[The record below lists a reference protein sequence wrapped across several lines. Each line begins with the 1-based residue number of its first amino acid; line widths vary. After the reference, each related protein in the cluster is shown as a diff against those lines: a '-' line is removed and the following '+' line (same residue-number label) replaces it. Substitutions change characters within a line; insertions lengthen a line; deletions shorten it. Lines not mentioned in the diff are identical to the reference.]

1 MQHCETKLFKD
12 ENYCGDCGETLPK
25 FVKNS
30 IDQVHPELVSN
41 IKSEF
46 PNAELVTGEII
57 SINYAKEMVG
67 GVETTKEDEYDGK
80 NRTKTRTYTDNTKEY
95 SLWNTKVVDS
105 DGELHE
111 FKIIAEAEATRNLHK
126 GDIITVFN
134 VGIDDVIG
142 EEVITIHKDDGQDQ
156 FIKPSLVKKPE
167 KQSPSFGLT
176 LAIAIFLLAF
186 WQTNNLELSLI
197 AGVAIGA
204 ILFGLEYSHHSS
216 NFKNSII
223 KYNQRLDFYSS
234 MLQITKQSLGYLPSK
249 RPRLES
255 DILCSSCT
263 KRIASD
269 SAYCAFCGTNTTEE
283 QQEPSETTL
292 FTSSDHP
299 ALEIVSTQSQANGES
314 ADEPLPSKPANQLSI
329 QQIKSN
335 LEGEYNSQFNT
346 DYLHKL
352 VLAGDIKFN
361 VVNNFYLGQVLDID
375 TNADVQYKSESKKEI
390 SGTDKE
396 TDHYEFSHFTKS
408 YNYTHTEIERKRNI
422 ESYITDTRT
431 SELSQVLLLQTM
443 DGNLT
448 ELHMPTGMT
457 GKIQRGDWLA
467 IKDYTLSSDNKAF
480 QKHNEQDKF
489 LESIYNITQE
499 SEYSIDDGFKGFE
512 FRLGFVR
519 SLYALIPV
527 VALSFLFPPLFALY
541 FLVVCF
547 GMLATPFAKKR
558 NKKAREFIINE
569 AKAPWI
575 KLKGDL
581 PSIQTL
587 TKKIS

>member
-12 ENYCGDCGETLPK
+12 ENYCGDCGEALPK

-57 SINYAKEMVG
+57 SISYAKEIVG
-67 GVETTKEDEYDGK
+67 GVETTKEDKYDGK
-80 NRTKTRTYTDNTKEY
+80 NQTKTRTYTDNTKEY

-111 FKIIAEAEATRNLHK
+111 FKIIAEAEATRNLQK
-126 GDIITVFN
+126 GDIITVFS
-134 VGIDDVIG
+134 VGIDGVIG

-167 KQSPSFGLT
+167 KRSPSFGLT
-176 LAIAIFLLAF
+176 LTIAIFLLVF

-216 NFKNSII
+216 NFKNSIK

-283 QQEPSETTL
+283 LQEPSETTL

-299 ALEIVSTQSQANGES
+299 ALEIVSTQSQAHVES
-314 ADEPLPSKPANQLSI
+314 ADEPLLSKPANQISI

-375 TNADVQYKSESKKEI
+375 TNADIQYKSESKKEI

-396 TDHYEFSHFTKS
+396 TDHYEFSHFNKS

-431 SELSQVLLLQTM
+431 SKLSQVLLLQTM

-541 FLVVCF
+541 ILVVCF

-569 AKAPWI
+569 AKVPWI
-575 KLKGDL
+575 KLKDNL

>member
-12 ENYCGDCGETLPK
+12 ENYCGDCGEALPK

-30 IDQVHPELVSN
+30 IVQVHPELVSN
-41 IKSEF
+41 IKNEF

-57 SINYAKEMVG
+57 SISYAKEMVG
-67 GVETTKEDEYDGK
+67 GVEITKKDEYDGK
-80 NRTKTRTYTDNTKEY
+80 NQTKTRTYSDNTKEY
-95 SLWNTKVVDS
+95 SLWNTRVVDR

-134 VGIDDVIG
+134 AGIDEAIG

-167 KQSPSFGLT
+167 KRSPSFGLT

-263 KRIASD
+263 KRIAND

-283 QQEPSETTL
+283 LQELSETTL

-299 ALEIVSTQSQANGES
+299 ALEIVSTQSQAHVES

-396 TDHYEFSHFTKS
+396 TDHYEFSHFNKS

-431 SELSQVLLLQTM
+431 SKLSQVLLLQTM

-581 PSIQTL
+581 PSVQTL